1 MIKNLNKEIVVR
13 RTLKWKLID
22 ALLGGIAYTVLLYFC
37 LTEFNEDIVEFMK
50 SIAENNLALEASLIL
65 FPFIVLITG
74 FMSIGTAIYTGDS
87 TSTKRTKKSNKK
99 GK

>member
-1 MIKNLNKEIVVR
+1 MFKNLNKEIVVK
-13 RTLKWKLID
+13 RTLKWRLID

-50 SIAENNLALEASLIL
+50 SVAENNLALEVSLIL
-65 FPFIVLITG
+65 FPIIVLITG

-87 TSTKRTKKSNKK
+87 TSTNKIKKSSKK
-99 GK
+99 RK